1 MKIFQN
7 KIPKSWKSSGV
18 SLKNSQMEMSNFS
31 FAEDYF
37 KSTSNK
43 FLITIIGKNI
53 IGDGLFSITIY
64 KESFVVWQEQFSFK
78 NISFSKKTIEIE
90 EEQDKDFRIVISRGR
105 SAKGKILI
113 NSITVNYIEKEVS
126 IQPEVKEPESL
137 LEDEPT
143 FIVPVS
149 KKSVEAESPKVIDEQ
164 PIVKKKTSTK
174 KVIEKKKKS
183 EPKNKTEKPKTE
195 ESKKKPRATKK
206 LKELA
211 PSLNHSNQAES
222 IVPVNDIS
230 PSEDL
235 VEPLVEEKKR
245 NSLWVHIMDF
255 STINDE
261 REVFKFINQIS
272 FGKGKQIFLIKENK
286 ELSLDLSRYEHVTLL
301 FGDDEFEIK
310 LLDLYPNKITFLES
324 NLGENL
330 LKIVKKAASDI

>member
-53 IGDGLFSITIY
+53 IGDGSFSITIY

-113 NSITVNYIEKEVS
+113 NSITINDIEKQTS
-126 IQPEVKEPESL
+126 IQPKIKEPEPI

-143 FIVPVS
+143 FIVPIS
-149 KKSVEAESPKVIDEQ
+149 KTSVEAELPKVIDEQ
-164 PIVKKKTSTK
+164 PIIKKKTSTK
-174 KVIEKKKKS
+174 KVAEKKKKS
-183 EPKNKTEKPKTE
+183 EPKNKKESPKTE
-195 ESKKKPRATKK
+195 EPKKKPRATKK
-206 LKELA
+206 LKESA
-211 PSLNHSNQAES
+211 TSLDDSNQTES
-222 IVPVNDIS
+222 IMPVNNVFFA
-230 PSEDL
+230 EDL
-235 VEPLVEEKKR
+235 SEPLAEEKKR
-245 NSLWVHIMDF
+245 NNIWIHIMDF

-261 REVFKFINQIS
+261 REIFKFINQIS

-286 ELSLDLSRYEHVTLL
+286 ELSFDVSKYEHVTLL
-301 FGDDEFEIK
+301 FSDDEFETK
-310 LLDLYPNKITFLES
+310 LLELYPNKITFLES